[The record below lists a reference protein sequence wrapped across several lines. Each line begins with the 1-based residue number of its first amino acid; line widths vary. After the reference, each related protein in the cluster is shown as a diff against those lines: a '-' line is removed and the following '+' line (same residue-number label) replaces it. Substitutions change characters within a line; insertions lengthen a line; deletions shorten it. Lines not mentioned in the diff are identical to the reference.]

1 MNGMM
6 KFDKIAISCISEK
19 LEAALLESNTDGN
32 SPKLV
37 EFILLRLKLNC
48 C

>member
-1 MNGMM
+1 MI
-6 KFDKIAISCISEK
+6 KLDKIVISCISEK
-19 LEAALLESNTDGN
+19 LEAALLESNMDGS

-37 EFILLRLKLNC
+37 EFILLRFKLNC